1 MADFGIIQHSVGTV
15 EVDGKTYNVSLR
27 LAYDGVEYIGR
38 LWFADASTDGAG
50 IPDHGAIPGRTVE
63 EALELAKRLTPDDF
77 RRRCHRALAEKRRY
91 IRLRRATE
99 DIIVNIKYM
108 NRVAV
113 NMRNGMLDAD
123 GASQELE
130 LIRRQIEEIVKTLP
144 SHAGIEG

>member
-1 MADFGIIQHSVGTV
+1 MADFGIIQHSVGQV

-27 LAYDGVEYIGR
+27 LAYDGIEYIGR
-38 LWFADASTDGAG
+38 LWFADTSMDTIG
-50 IPDHGAIPGRTVE
+50 IPDHGAVPGRTVE
-63 EALELAKRLTPDDF
+63 EALDLARRLNTDDL

-91 IRLRRATE
+91 IRLRRATD
-99 DIIVNIKYM
+99 DIIVSIKYM

-113 NMRNGMLDAD
+113 NMRSGMLDPE

-130 LIRRQIEEIVKTLP
+130 LIQKQIEEIVKTLP

>member
-1 MADFGIIQHSVGTV
+1 MADFGVIQHSVGTV

-27 LAYDGVEYIGR
+27 LAYDGIEYIGR
-38 LWFADASTDGAG
+38 LWFADAAADGIG

-77 RRRCHRALAEKRRY
+77 RRRCHRAMAEKRRY
-91 IRLRRATE
+91 VRLRRATDE
-99 DIIVNIKYM
+99 ILINIKYM

-144 SHAGIEG
+144 SQAGIEG

>member
-1 MADFGIIQHSVGTV
+1 MADFGVIQHTIGTV

-27 LAYDGVEYIGR
+27 LAFDGVEYIGR
-38 LWFADASTDGAG
+38 LWFADSSTEGTG

-63 EALELAKRLTPDDF
+63 EALELAKRLTAEDF

-113 NMRNGMLDAD
+113 NMRSGMLDAD

>member
-1 MADFGIIQHSVGTV
+1 MADFGVIQHSVGTV

-27 LAYDGVEYIGR
+27 LAYDGIEYIGR
-38 LWFADASTDGAG
+38 LWFADASNEGMG

-91 IRLRRATE
+91 IRLRRATD
-99 DIIVNIKYM
+99 DILVNIKYM

-113 NMRNGMLDAD
+113 NMRHGMLDAD

>member
-1 MADFGIIQHSVGTV
+1 MADFGVIQHSIGVIS
-15 EVDGKTYNVSLR
+15 VDDKTYNVSLR

-38 LWFADASTDGAG
+38 LWFADAATEGIG
-50 IPDHGAIPGRTVE
+50 IPDHGAVPGRSVD
-63 EALELAKRLTPDDF
+63 EALELARRLTPDDLK
-77 RRRCHRALAEKRRY
+77 RRCHRALAEKRRY

-113 NMRNGMLDAD
+113 NMRNGMLDAE

-130 LIRRQIEEIVKTLP
+130 MIRRQIEEIVKTLP
-144 SHAGIEG
+144 SHAGVEG

>member
-1 MADFGIIQHSVGTV
+1 MPDFGIIQHSVGTV

-27 LAYDGVEYIGR
+27 LAYDGIEYIGR
-38 LWFADASTDGAG
+38 LWFADASTDSTG
-50 IPDHGAIPGRTVE
+50 IPDHGAVPGRTVE

-91 IRLRRATE
+91 IRLRRATD
-99 DIIVNIKYM
+99 DILVNIKYM

>member
-1 MADFGIIQHSVGTV
+1 MADFGIIQHSIGTV
-15 EVDGKTYNVSLR
+15 DVDGKTYNVSLR
-27 LAYDGVEYIGR
+27 LAYDGIEYIGR
-38 LWFADASTDGAG
+38 LWFAEATSDTMG
-50 IPDHGAIPGRTVE
+50 IPDHGAVPGRTVE
-63 EALELAKRLTPDDF
+63 EAVELARRLTPDDL

-113 NMRNGMLDAD
+113 NMRLGMLDAD

-144 SHAGIEG
+144 SHAGVEG